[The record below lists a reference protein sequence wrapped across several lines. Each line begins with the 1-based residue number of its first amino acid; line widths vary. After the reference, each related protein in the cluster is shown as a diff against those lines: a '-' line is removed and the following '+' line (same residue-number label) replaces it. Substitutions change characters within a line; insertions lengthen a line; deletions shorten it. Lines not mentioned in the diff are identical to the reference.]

1 VSKAKAKGTLA
12 ETALVDWLRENGWS
26 HAERRIMYGAKDKG
40 DITLGD
46 MDFVVE
52 VKNHKTYAWSTWMHE
67 TEAER
72 VNAAATFGVLVVK
85 PRGLGV
91 TRVGDWWACLPM
103 NQMNLLLKRWRFQ
116 ADD

>member
-1 VSKAKAKGTLA
+1 
-12 ETALVDWLRENGWS
+12 
-26 HAERRIMYGAKDKG
+26 
-40 DITLGD
+40 
-46 MDFVVE
+46 
-52 VKNHKTYAWSTWMHE
+52 MHE

-103 NQMNLLLKRWRFQ
+103 NQMNHLLKRWSVQF
-116 ADD
+116 DD

>member
-1 VSKAKAKGTLA
+1 MSKAKAKGTLA
-12 ETALVDWLRENGWS
+12 ETALVDWLRDNGWA
-26 HAERRIMYGAKDKG
+26 HAERRIMHGAKDKG
-40 DITLGD
+40 DILLPV
-46 MDFVVE
+46 MDFVIE

-72 VNAAATFGVLVVK
+72 VNAAATLGVLVVK